1 MLFRIEVSYKKGVED
16 PEALAIQKNIRIL
29 GYRSVRDTK
38 VSKVYYFDA
47 ADENEV
53 QEIADKILANPVI
66 NDYKVEKISDS
77 FQ

>member
-16 PEALAIQKNIRIL
+16 PEALAIQKNIKIL
-29 GYRSVRDTK
+29 GYESVKDTR

-47 ADENEV
+47 TDEKEV

-66 NDYKVEKISDS
+66 NDYKVEKIGNSI
-77 FQ
+77 Q